1 MVSEDENN
9 RASFWSE
16 TAILLITPYI
26 ASKAWQGGQAP
37 RFGILLPGSKFHF
50 TAHQLSKSVYISPIK
65 WDNNYLSLAGIV
77 QGLNVIAKQS
87 T

>member
-1 MVSEDENN
+1 MFSEDENS
-9 RASFWSE
+9 RASFRSK

-50 TAHQLSKSVYISPIK
+50 TAHQLSKCVYFT
-65 WDNNYLSLAGIV
+65 YTMG
-77 QGLNVIAKQS
+77 
-87 T
+87 